1 MDVSAVSTALGGVE
15 ANIETI
21 GLVLLGLAAVAVG
34 IKWLKATIFG

>member
-1 MDVSAVSTALGGVE
+1 MDVSAAATALSGVE

-21 GLVLLGLAAVAVG
+21 GLVMLGLAAVAVG

>member
-1 MDVSAVSTALGGVE
+1 MDITAATTALSGVE

-21 GLVLLGLAAVAVG
+21 GLVMLGLAAVAVG

>member
-1 MDVSAVSTALGGVE
+1 MDVSSVTTALAGVE
-15 ANIETI
+15 ANIESI